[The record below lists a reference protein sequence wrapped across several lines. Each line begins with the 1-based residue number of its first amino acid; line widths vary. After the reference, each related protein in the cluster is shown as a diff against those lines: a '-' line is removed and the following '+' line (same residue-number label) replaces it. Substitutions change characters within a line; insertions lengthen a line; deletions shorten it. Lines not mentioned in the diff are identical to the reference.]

1 MMGYSLNQLYSV
13 VGVSKQAVAQKAK
26 RKTTRT
32 NKLISLMNQIDGER
46 DECGGMGLRALHHK
60 LQPNWIGRD
69 RFERTFGDM
78 GYKVK
83 KTKAYHRTTHAGK
96 VIFPNL
102 IEGMVLS
109 DRWVVWQSDT
119 TYYRIKERHFYLTTI
134 IDIYDRC
141 IDGYAVHD
149 TLATEANLEAL
160 KMALKSC
167 RKGKDAFRIH
177 HSDRGSQY
185 GSIAYR
191 SLLNTHGIAIS
202 MGKSGQDNAYAERLH
217 DTLKNQY
224 IGYWNPTS
232 LAELKSYTQRAISHY
247 NKQRAHRSLSMQIPK
262 MYRELSQTR
271 QMHDVHIVH
280 SSSKELDRI
289 SPHDSDHFEINT
301 PYCRLTFV
309 QNGQH

>member
-1 MMGYSLNQLYSV
+1 MMGYSMNQLYSV
-13 VGVSKQAVAQKAK
+13 VGVSKQAVAQQAS
-26 RKTTRT
+26 RQTTRT
-32 NKLISLMNQIDGER
+32 NNLIVLMNQVDVER
-46 DECGGMGLRALHHK
+46 EKCGGMGLRALYHK
-60 LQPNWIGRD
+60 LQPTWIGRD
-69 RFERTFGDM
+69 RFEQSLGDM

-83 KTKAYHRTTHAGK
+83 KTKAYHRTTYAGK

-119 TYYRIKERHFYLTTI
+119 TYYRIKERHYYLTTI

-160 KMALKSC
+160 HMALRSC
-167 RKGKDAFRIH
+167 RKGRDAIRIH

-185 GSIAYR
+185 GSKAYC
-191 SLLNTHGIAIS
+191 SLLSKHDIAIS

-232 LAELKSYTQRAISHY
+232 FAELKRYTHRAIKHY
-247 NKQRAHRSLSMQIPK
+247 NDHRAHRSLAMHIPS
-262 MYRELSQTR
+262 MYRELSQIGPV
-271 QMHDVHIVH
+271 HDVHIVH
-280 SSSKELDRI
+280 SASKELDRS
-289 SPHDSDHFEINT
+289 SPHDHDHLETNG